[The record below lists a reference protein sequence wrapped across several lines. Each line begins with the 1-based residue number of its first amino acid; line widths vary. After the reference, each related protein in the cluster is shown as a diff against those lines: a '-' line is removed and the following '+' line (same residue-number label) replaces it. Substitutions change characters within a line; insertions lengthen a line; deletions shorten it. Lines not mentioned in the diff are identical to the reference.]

1 MNDILKTRICIPT
14 ERRRAM
20 KKLLVIL
27 CLCSLLLAFAGCS
40 GTAPVSTKDLL
51 PETTTDD
58 TSFERTETAVLPP
71 VREYVRTA
79 VKEECTFEA
88 YTITAKDVC
97 SFGLG
102 TDEDHALIVCPV
114 VSIPAHEKLAEQI
127 NAELYAWM
135 TEGKDPDSLSHPEGV
150 TLIDCM
156 YSITYADE
164 TKFSIMCYKDSFVF
178 NGIAGVIERKGIT
191 ADVKNG
197 KICTLSDVYN
207 VKELPKTAKFIG
219 IEASYLFTEDG
230 ILNFFT
236 DESSTAYTDF
246 SMTEDGLLLVLP
258 AELYARSTGNAI
270 VELQFEDAA

>member
-1 MNDILKTRICIPT
+1 
-14 ERRRAM
+14 M

-40 GTAPVSTKDLL
+40 GAAPAATETSTATQ
-51 PETTTDD
+51 ETTTES
-58 TSFERTETAVLPP
+58 TTEATAETAFETTKTAVLPP
-71 VREYVRTA
+71 VREYVRAA

-97 SFGLG
+97 SFGFG

-197 KICTLSDVYN
+197 KICTLSEVYN
-207 VKELPKTAKFIG
+207 VKELPKTAKYIG

-236 DESSTAYTDF
+236 DEGSTAYTNF

-258 AELYARSTGNAI
+258 AELYARSIGNAI
-270 VELQFEDAA
+270 VELQF

>member
-1 MNDILKTRICIPT
+1 
-14 ERRRAM
+14 M

-40 GTAPVSTKDLL
+40 GTAPVSTKDLP

-58 TSFERTETAVLPP
+58 ASFETTKTAVLPP
-71 VREYVRTA
+71 VREYVRAA

-97 SFGLG
+97 SLGFG

-207 VKELPKTAKFIG
+207 VEELPQTAKYIG

-236 DESSTAYTDF
+236 DEGSTAYTDF

-258 AELYARSTGNAI
+258 TELYARSIGNAI
-270 VELQFEDAA
+270 VELQF